1 MTRSY
6 TISDLFGINL
16 FSVETMRERLP
27 REIFRDLQRTIE
39 EDSTLSRATADAV
52 ANAMKEWAIENGA
65 THYTHWFQPLTN
77 VTAEKHDSFLGAPDY
92 NGNVIMEFSGKEL
105 AKGEPDASSFP
116 SGGLRATF
124 EARGYTAWDCTS
136 PAFIR
141 ETSVGKILCI
151 PTAFYAYNGAA
162 LDKKTPLLRSMEALN
177 RESLRLLRLLGNT
190 TSRRVTPMVGAEQEY
205 FIIDRQ
211 KYLRR
216 KDLVYTGRTLFGTMP
231 AKGQDMDD
239 HYFGA
244 ISDRVGAFMKDV
256 NEELW
261 ALGVPAKTQHK
272 EVAPGQHELAAIYS
286 TVNIAADQNQLVMET
301 LKRIATKH
309 DLAVLLHEKPFAGIN
324 GSGKHNNWSLMT
336 DDGISLLDPGRTPH
350 DNTQFLL
357 VLTAILKAVDDYAG
371 LLRLSATDYGNDF
384 RLGAQEAPPA
394 IISVFLGEQL
404 QDVLDQIVREG
415 LATHSI
421 ARTSFET
428 GVAFLP
434 SFSRDATD
442 RNRTSPFAFI
452 GNRFEFRMVG
462 SADSIACANTVL
474 NTITADAFAEI
485 SAVLEQADDRIAA
498 AHELIQKYATEHQRI
513 LFSGNGYSR
522 EWVEEAARRGLPNL
536 PFSVD
541 AIPVLLEQK
550 TVDLFTRNRVLN
562 QAELAARA
570 EIRYEMFNKQVHT
583 EALATQNITHK
594 QIIPAVIKFERQ
606 LADNINAIRG
616 AAPGCSTATS
626 EKILAQ
632 VCAYLDQVTE
642 ASETLTCVLQQ
653 AEAIADPAAAARF
666 YTDAVRPAMN
676 AVRAPLDALEKIV
689 DKSLWPFPSYGDLLF
704 EV

>member
-16 FSVETMRERLP
+16 FSMETMRERLP

-485 SAVLEQADDRIAA
+485 SAVLEQTDDRIAA